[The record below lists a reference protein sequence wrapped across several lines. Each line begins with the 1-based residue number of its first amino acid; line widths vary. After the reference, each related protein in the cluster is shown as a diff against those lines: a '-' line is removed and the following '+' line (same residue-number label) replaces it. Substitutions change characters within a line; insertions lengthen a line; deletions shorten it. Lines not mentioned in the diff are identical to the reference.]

1 MQREYVRHAYRRGW
15 RFLVSDEDGKR
26 VRVSA
31 EVYASADA
39 AEQAGV
45 AQLEDGQTVIA
56 VRNIPG
62 LESVRRDS

>member
-1 MQREYVRHAYRRGW
+1 MRREYVRHAYRRGW
-15 RFLVSDEDGKR
+15 RFLVSDEEGHR

-31 EVYASADA
+31 EVYASAGA

-45 AQLEDGQTVIA
+45 AQLEEGQTVIA

-62 LESVRRDS
+62 LEAGRRDS